1 MLIVCFPC
9 LPGIVNVRP
18 AGAGRRAVAT
28 APQWT
33 CVFLLQCSKNIL
45 SHIYLKII
53 IFVTGETPMKHA
65 NMIFGVALL
74 LASSLLPVQAQN
86 PVVASPSAQE
96 SPNRC
101 QAEIFKFER
110 ILSFIR
116 ESQGLQAAA
125 LIKEKLLPAKVE
137 NEILNKDGY
146 CGLARHLRDK
156 KLTS

>member
-1 MLIVCFPC
+1 
-9 LPGIVNVRP
+9 
-18 AGAGRRAVAT
+18 
-28 APQWT
+28 
-33 CVFLLQCSKNIL
+33 
-45 SHIYLKII
+45 
-53 IFVTGETPMKHA
+53 MKHA
-65 NMIFGVALL
+65 NMIFSAALL

-86 PVVASPSAQE
+86 PVAASPSAQE

-101 QAEIFKFER
+101 QAEIFKFEK

-125 LIKEKLLPAKVE
+125 LIKEKMLPAKVE
-137 NEILNKDGY
+137 SEILKKDGY